1 MYTVLMNN
9 DELQHILAS
18 YFELT
23 INSKMYSGAY
33 WLKHGVQELTG
44 IYLDESTFLKMMTDL
59 GYTVIRDDMY
69 MLRLQ
74 KPYRKKSNYKCVVNN
89 LRHEKEVD
97 LIPV

>member
-1 MYTVLMNN
+1 MNN
-9 DELQHILAS
+9 DELQHILAL

-23 INSKMYSGAY
+23 TNFKMYSGAY
-33 WLKHGVQELTG
+33 WLKHRVQDLTG
-44 IYLDESTFLKMMTDL
+44 IEIYLDESTFLKMMTDL

-69 MLRLQ
+69 MRRLQ

-97 LIPV
+97 LILV

>member
-1 MYTVLMNN
+1 MNN
-9 DELQHILAS
+9 DDLQHILAS

-23 INSKMYSGAY
+23 TNFKMYSGAY
-33 WLKHGVQELTG
+33 WLKHRVQDLTG

-74 KPYRKKSNYKCVVNN
+74 KPYQKKSKYKCLVNN

-97 LIPV
+97 LMPV